1 MIIDLVLNDRI
12 ENRDIP
18 FEPATPVIRGD
29 AVEHRYIRQF
39 ADMVSVVA
47 GDVGIAFA
55 RPVAVEQRILNF
67 QTGSTIR
74 HENRAAL
81 TAALIVQQP

>member
-1 MIIDLVLNDRI
+1 MIIDLALNDRI

-18 FEPATPVIRGD
+18 FEPATPVIRSD
-29 AVEHRYIRQF
+29 AVEHRHIRQF

-55 RPVAVEQRILNF
+55 
-67 QTGSTIR
+67 
-74 HENRAAL
+74 
-81 TAALIVQQP
+81 